1 MLFVSSGLTCGKK
14 FFILSVM
21 NSDIKDG
28 AELSL
33 AIHGGAGTIRRA
45 EMSAER
51 EAGFKNGLEQALARG
66 WEVLSGGG
74 AALDAVEVVV
84 CVLEDN
90 PLFNAGRGS
99 VFTHNEKHEMDAAIM
114 SGEDLRAGAVA
125 AVGGVKNPIKLAR
138 RVMEETPHVLLCG
151 SGAEE
156 FAREVGCEFAAP
168 EYFFSEWRYEQLLQ
182 ARREQEVRLDHSPVK
197 KFGTVGAVARDAR
210 GHLAAATS
218 TGGMTNKRFGRVGDT
233 AIIGAGTYADDR
245 TCAVSCTGHGEF
257 FIRTV
262 AAYDLSCLM
271 KYKGLTLAEA
281 CEQVVGVTLRE
292 AGGEG
297 GLIAVDHRGNVA
309 LPFNSEGMYRAWITS
324 GQESQIYIYRD

>member
-1 MLFVSSGLTCGKK
+1 
-14 FFILSVM
+14 M
-21 NSDIKDG
+21 NSDLKDEAG
-28 AELSL
+28 LSL
-33 AIHGGAGTIRRA
+33 AIHGGAGAIRRA

-51 EAGFKNGLEQALARG
+51 EAAFRDGLQQALARG
-66 WEVLSGGG
+66 WEMLSDGG
-74 AALDAVEVVV
+74 AALDAVEAVV
-84 CVLEDN
+84 CLLEDN
-90 PLFNAGRGS
+90 VLFNAGRGS

-114 SGEDLRAGAVA
+114 SGMDLRAGAVA
-125 AVGGVKNPIKLAR
+125 AVEGVKNPIKLAR

-156 FAREVGCEFAAP
+156 FAREAGCEFASP

-182 ARREQEVRLDHSPVK
+182 ARREQDVRLDHSPIK

-218 TGGMTNKRFGRVGDT
+218 TGGMTNKSFGRVGDT
-233 AIIGAGTYADDR
+233 ALIGAGTYADDR
-245 TCAVSCTGHGEF
+245 TCAVSCTGLGEF

-262 AAYDLSCLM
+262 AAYDVSCLM
-271 KYKGLTLAEA
+271 KYKGLTLTEA
-281 CEQVVGVTLRE
+281 CEQVIGVTLRE
-292 AGGEG
+292 MGGEG